1 MVTCCMYK
9 ICRLIHQPARNN
21 SGDARTLDMP
31 ASATPPYKG
40 RREKVMFHQVII
52 WGHSLGAA
60 VAVALASK
68 VRNKKGLLLV
78 LESPFTNM
86 RDAGR
91 YILKNIPNV
100 PVPPQLIDI
109 IPLGKLAKK
118 ADISFRSDLRLP
130 SLQLPTLI
138 LHAEDDTTIPYQ
150 QGRNLYGT
158 AVKAGKR
165 DIRMVCFA
173 YDLGCEHS
181 FISKSRQLPALI
193 RKFYNGQMRGP
204 MLSRV
209 TGKENMCMRTS
220 RECTSPRK
228 QWHGFDT
235 ACKLW
240 WISSWH
246 KPTKYQP
253 MHYA

>member
-1 MVTCCMYK
+1 
-9 ICRLIHQPARNN
+9 
-21 SGDARTLDMP
+21 MP

-228 QWHGFDT
+228 Q
-235 ACKLW
+235 
-240 WISSWH
+240 
-246 KPTKYQP
+246 
-253 MHYA
+253 

>member
-1 MVTCCMYK
+1 MFTTVWVVILESEPVGGGYSFPWITGWLPSPNSSNTKTGQGCVRKLSCPNMTLA
-9 ICRLIHQPARNN
+9 RLIYVSINFG
-21 SGDARTLDMP
+21 GDDCLSWSTSDVINVRFCQSL
-31 ASATPPYKG
+31 
-40 RREKVMFHQVII
+40 RIFHNP
-52 WGHSLGAA
+52 SL
-60 VAVALASK
+60 K
-68 VRNKKGLLLV
+68 
-78 LESPFTNM
+78 
-86 RDAGR
+86 
-91 YILKNIPNV
+91 
-100 PVPPQLIDI
+100 LIDI